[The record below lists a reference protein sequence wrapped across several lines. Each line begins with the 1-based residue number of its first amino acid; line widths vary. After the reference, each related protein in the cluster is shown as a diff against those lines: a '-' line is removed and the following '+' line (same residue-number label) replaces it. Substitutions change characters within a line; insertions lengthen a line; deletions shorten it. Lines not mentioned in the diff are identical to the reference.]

1 MTFQKALSVSLLLSL
16 VLCSVLA
23 SDAAPPRKGKLNA
36 INPNNGAVAQFRTS
50 YLEGGKL
57 LPKGQAL
64 WQVKTTGK
72 IQSSPAVDAQQIYVV
87 SSRGDVYAFN
97 RARGVLQWQQS
108 LAPAPELS
116 ANAPADVQ
124 PTMPEQ
130 DSELPV
136 NPGALI
142 ERSSP
147 ALFNG
152 KLFVGTASGEL
163 VALDA
168 KSGEI
173 LWRFDTG
180 RAIVASPIVMT
191 PKNGGPASVYF
202 ASRNGKIYALDPQTG
217 NQQWAYDTG
226 NLIDASPYY
235 ADGKLFTADYKGKC
249 YALDAVTGSLLW
261 QYTVDGPVV
270 VSPVAL
276 GKAVYFSSTVGALY
290 ALDVKTGNKLWT
302 YNGTFGSALYVP
314 AIVYG
319 DRQYDRVYI
328 ADSEGLLVAISSQYG
343 NQIWNKKLAG
353 PVLSAPVMMNG
364 ILYVAS
370 GNGEVAALSAA
381 DGKDLWKVKINS
393 MIESGLVV
401 NQGVLYFGANNGRL
415 YALQ

>member
-1 MTFQKALSVSLLLSL
+1 MTFQKALSVSITLTVLLCTFGS
-16 VLCSVLA
+16 
-23 SDAAPPRKGKLNA
+23 SDAGPSRKGKLNA
-36 INPNNGAVAQFRTS
+36 INPHSGELAQFRAS
-50 YLEGGKL
+50 YLEGGKQ
-57 LPKGQAL
+57 LPRGQAL

-108 LAPAPELS
+108 LAAAPEVS
-116 ANAPADVQ
+116 ADAPPEAPAI
-124 PTMPEQ
+124 MPEA

-152 KLFVGTASGEL
+152 KVFVGTASGEL
-163 VALDA
+163 VALNA
-168 KSGEI
+168 QSGEI

-180 RAIVASPIVMT
+180 RAIVASPIIAT
-191 PKNGGPASVYF
+191 PQNGTPAVFF
-202 ASRNGKIYALDPQTG
+202 ASRNGKVYALNPETG
-217 NQQWAYDTG
+217 AQQWSYDTG
-226 NLIDASPYY
+226 NMIDASPYY

-249 YALDAVTGSLLW
+249 YALNAGNGELVW

-276 GKAVYFSSTVGALY
+276 GKTVYFSSTIGALY
-290 ALDVKTGNKLWT
+290 ALDAKTGNKIWT
-302 YNGTFGSALYVP
+302 YNGSFGSALYVP
-314 AIVYG
+314 AIVFG

-353 PVLSAPVMMNG
+353 PILSAPVMVNG
-364 ILYVAS
+364 TLFVAS
-370 GNGEVAALSAA
+370 GNGEVAALSAV
-381 DGKDLWKVKINS
+381 DGKDLWKIKINS
-393 MIESGLVV
+393 MIESGLIV